1 MRRSVSD
8 SSVSR
13 TLDLP
18 PAERA
23 ATRATERAT
32 ETGAAARA
40 EAGEIATGI
49 SGWCCR
55 ADGRADVS
63 ESGVQLRADS
73 FLTGSSKCPSMS
85 VVTAL
90 VVPSIA
96 TVTPIMGSWSPLSK
110 TFPSITPCLT
120 AISVWVAA
128 FPFTFCA
135 CIEARDGGVR
145 QQPSKIQRQALG
157 VN

>member
-49 SGWCCR
+49 GGWCCR

-63 ESGVQLRADS
+63 ESGVQLRAEVGES
-73 FLTGSSKCPSMS
+73 AGKRRASVSRSWAANARVHLPGSIVIVAVAVP
-85 VVTAL
+85 AIRA
-90 VVPSIA
+90 VVP
-96 TVTPIMGSWSPLSK
+96 VEQR
-110 TFPSITPCLT
+110 
-120 AISVWVAA
+120 V
-128 FPFTFCA
+128 
-135 CIEARDGGVR
+135 GGVGI
-145 QQPSKIQRQALG
+145 QPSRIADLRIG
-157 VN
+157 RM